1 MEERRQRLEHQGE
14 GHEHREHQERR
25 DDEACRHNEER
36 RSRPGARARLLHPKG
51 ARGLLR
57 TVGEGGLLRAK
68 GRHLPFALDVRLPL
82 NRPRIPAL
90 PNEAPPTSWRVV
102 GALSISETIAWG
114 TLYYSFGVL
123 LRPFASHLAVSEAAI
138 AGAFSV
144 ALLGAAAAAWVAGTS
159 IDRWGPRPVMVAGA
173 LLGVASLL
181 WLGVT
186 DTVVGFYVAWAAIGV
201 SHAGVLYEPAFAAI
215 TKWFLAPSERARAL
229 LTVTTVAGF
238 ASTLFVPLTA
248 SLYEHVGRSRTV
260 FVLAAFVGLVV
271 LPLNVTLPK
280 HVPSMTRSSALP
292 ATAGESVREGASSP
306 RVALL
311 ATVFS
316 LHAFASAGVTVHLVS
331 HLREGGRDVVAAAT
345 IAGLV
350 GAAQVP
356 ARLLFRAFQRF
367 VAARARLPILFGMQA
382 LALAALVVP
391 SPTAVL
397 LGALLFGAAN
407 GLLTLERAIVIADS
421 FGAEQYGAASG
432 RIATFAH
439 ATRAAGPVAVGL
451 VRAASSY
458 TLALLGL
465 AALSALAGVIFWS
478 HGGARRG

>member
-1 MEERRQRLEHQGE
+1 
-14 GHEHREHQERR
+14 
-25 DDEACRHNEER
+25 
-36 RSRPGARARLLHPKG
+36 
-51 ARGLLR
+51 
-57 TVGEGGLLRAK
+57 
-68 GRHLPFALDVRLPL
+68 VRLPL
-82 NRPRIPAL
+82 NRPKIPAL
-90 PNEAPPTSWRVV
+90 PNAAPPASWRVV

-181 WLGVT
+181 WLGVA
-186 DTVVGFYVAWAAIGV
+186 DTLIGLYVAWAAIGV

-215 TKWFLAPSERARAL
+215 TKWFPAPSERARAL

-248 SLYEHVGRSRTV
+248 SLYEHVGRPRTV
-260 FVLAAFVGLVV
+260 LVLAAFVGLVV
-271 LPLNVTLPK
+271 LPLNATLPK
-280 HVPSMTRSSALP
+280 HVPSTTRSSSFP
-292 ATAGESVREGASSP
+292 ATAWGPVRGAARSP

-316 LHAFASAGVTVHLVS
+316 LQAFASAGVTVHLVS
-331 HLREGGRDVVAAAT
+331 HLRDGGRDVVAAAT
-345 IAGLV
+345 IAGLA

-356 ARLLFRAFQRF
+356 ARLLFQAFQRF
-367 VAARARLPILFGMQA
+367 VAARARLPVLLGAQA

-391 SPTAVL
+391 SPIAVTI
-397 LGALLFGAAN
+397 GVLLFGAAN

-439 ATRAAGPVAVGL
+439 ATRAAGPVTVGL

-458 TLALLGL
+458 TIALLGL

-478 HGGARRG
+478 HAGARRG